1 MMIRDIINR
10 IKIFGFFT
18 IAKLV
23 TAAAHLKERLAAKR
37 EGSAFKDA
45 INEPVDYILKEREI
59 V

>member
-23 TAAAHLKERLAAKR
+23 TAAAHLKERLASKSDGGALDR
-37 EGSAFKDA
+37 D
-45 INEPVDYILKEREI
+45 I
-59 V
+59 